1 MKDPN
6 TSSLRCPKCGEHLV
20 RDDAN
25 DVLNCPA
32 HGTVGTVGT
41 FHQLAKAEISDILRE
56 IRESLD
62 KAYDDDA

>member
-1 MKDPN
+1 MEDPN

-25 DVLNCPA
+25 DMMNCPA
-32 HGTVGTVGT
+32 HGPVGT

-56 IRESLD
+56 IRESLN